1 MERVTPADNAF
12 PTERPDLPTTDDLS
26 ALAEAL
32 QRRERFEDADR
43 AYQIALSS
51 APDDAR
57 LLGNHAGLLNE
68 LCRFKEAEDAGLRAV
83 SLDPQGWGAWSNLGN
98 TMVEMQRYD
107 DAIAAFSNC
116 LRIKSDHVPALS
128 NLGVALQARGDTVR
142 AVRFLE
148 LATGLEPGNADIRCN
163 LAQALLAS
171 GDYRR
176 GFAEYEW
183 RWRTRSMPAASLPMR
198 LWRGED
204 FAGRTLL
211 LHEEGGFGDTLQ
223 FVRFAAAAKARG
235 GRVVLQ
241 VRRELAS
248 VLSRLSCLDEVF
260 VTGAAL
266 PDADLHCPLLSLPS
280 VLDTTLQTVPSA
292 EGYLQADDHRLA
304 AWRDRLSADGSG
316 PFRVG
321 LVWAGSPRHG
331 FRGAALADQRRSTTL
346 SAFGAFGSAS
356 ASFYSLQVGEASAQA
371 ASPPPGLRLIDHT
384 SLLRTFDDT
393 AALIACLDL
402 VIAVDTSTAHLAGA
416 LGRPVWMLSR
426 YDQCWRWLAG
436 RDDTPWYD
444 TMRLYRQP
452 APGDWAS
459 PIGRAAADLARLA
472 GRSFGSMRID
482 DADHRGGDRHG
493 EVSRHAGFA
502 PAVAA

>member
-1 MERVTPADNAF
+1 MTPLRNTSSAGRPRGQDAGSSAETLHAQERH
-12 PTERPDLPTTDDLS
+12 E
-26 ALAEAL
+26 E
-32 QRRERFEDADR
+32 ADR
-43 AYQIALSS
+43 AYRAALSS

-57 LLGNHAGLLNE
+57 ILGNHAGLLNE
-68 LCRFKEAEDAGLRAV
+68 LCRFEEAEQTGLRAV
-83 SLDPQGWGAWSNLGN
+83 SIDPWCWGAWSNLGN

-116 LRIKSDHVPALS
+116 LRIKSDHAPALS
-128 NLGVALQARGDTVR
+128 NIGVALQAHGDVER
-142 AVRFLE
+142 AFRFLE
-148 LATGLEPGNADIRCN
+148 LATGLDPGNAEMRCN
-163 LAQALLAS
+163 FAQALLAS
-171 GDYRR
+171 GDYGR

-223 FVRFAAAAKARG
+223 FIRFAAAAKARG
-235 GRVVLQ
+235 GRIVLQ

-248 VLSRLSCLDEVF
+248 MLSRLAYLDEVV
-260 VTGAAL
+260 VTSEVS

-280 VLDTTLQTVPSA
+280 VLGTTVRTVPSPA
-292 EGYLQADDHRLA
+292 GYLQADERLIA
-304 AWRDRLSADGSG
+304 GWRDRLSHDGSG

-346 SAFGAFGSAS
+346 SAFAPFARAS
-356 ASFYSLQVGEASAQA
+356 ASFYNLQVGEASAQA
-371 ASPPPGLRLIDHT
+371 LSPPPGLRLIDHT
-384 SLLRTFDDT
+384 GSFGSFDDT
-393 AALIACLDL
+393 AALVACLDL

-452 APGDWAS
+452 VPKDWAT
-459 PIGRAAADLARLA
+459 PIAHAADDLVRLA
-472 GRSFGSMRID
+472 GRAAGSVRSD
-482 DADHRGGDRHG
+482 GTDRRGGVRHE
-493 EVSRHAGFA
+493 EVSCDVGIAT
-502 PAVAA
+502 AVAA

>member
-1 MERVTPADNAF
+1 MTFEDAS
-12 PTERPDLPTTDDLS
+12 L
-26 ALAEAL
+26 LAEYLHA
-32 QRRERFEDADR
+32 QERFEEADR
-43 AYQIALSS
+43 AYRNAL
-51 APDDAR
+51 AKTPDNVR
-57 LLGNHAGLLNE
+57 VLGNHAGLLNE
-68 LCRFKEAEDAGLRAV
+68 LCRFAEAERTGLRAV
-83 SLDPQGWGAWSNLGN
+83 SLDPRCWGAWSNLGN

-116 LRIKSDHVPALS
+116 LRIKADHAPALA
-128 NLGVALQARGDTVR
+128 NLGVALQARGDVER

-148 LATGLEPGNADIRCN
+148 FATSIEPSNAETHCN

-171 GDYRR
+171 GDYVR

-183 RWRTRSMPAASLPMR
+183 RWRTRSMPAASLPMP

-204 FAGRTLL
+204 FIGRTLL

-223 FVRFAAAAKARG
+223 FVRFAEATKARG
-235 GRVVLQ
+235 GRIVLQ

-248 VLSRLSCLDEVF
+248 LLSRLTAIDEVV
-260 VTGAAL
+260 VTGNIA
-266 PDADLHCPLLSLPS
+266 PRADLHCPLLSLPF
-280 VLDTTLQTVPSA
+280 VLETTARTIPWPG
-292 EGYLQADDHRLA
+292 GYLQADERLMA
-304 AWRDRLSADGSG
+304 GWRDRLSRDGSW

-331 FRGAALADQRRSTTL
+331 FRGAALADRRRSTVL
-346 SAFGAFGSAS
+346 SAFAPFARAS

-371 ASPPPGLRLIDHT
+371 ASPPAGLELVDHT
-384 SLLRTFDDT
+384 ASLGSFDET

-452 APGDWAS
+452 APNDWTN
-459 PIGRAAADLARLA
+459 PIGRAADDLVRLA
-472 GRSFGSMRID
+472 GRASGSVRYHGS
-482 DADHRGGDRHG
+482 DHRGAARHG
-493 EVSRHAGFA
+493 DASCHAGVSS
-502 PAVAA
+502 PVAA

>member
-1 MERVTPADNAF
+1 MK
-12 PTERPDLPTTDDLS
+12 PDDA
-26 ALAEAL
+26 ALIAETL
-32 QRRERFEDADR
+32 HEQERFEEADR
-43 AYQIALSS
+43 AYRDALAD
-51 APDDAR
+51 APDDSR
-57 LLGNHAGLLNE
+57 VLGNHAGLLNE
-68 LCRFKEAEDAGLRAV
+68 LCRFDEAERTGLRAV
-83 SLDPQGWGAWSNLGN
+83 SLDPRCWGAWSNLGN
-98 TMVEMQRYD
+98 TMIETQRYD

-116 LRIKSDHVPALS
+116 LRIKGDHAPALA
-128 NLGVALQARGDTVR
+128 NLGVALQARGDVER

-148 LATGLEPGNADIRCN
+148 FATSIEPGNAETHCN

-171 GDYRR
+171 GDYVR

-183 RWRTRSMPAASLPMR
+183 RWRTRSMSAAALPMP

-204 FAGRTLL
+204 FRGRTLL

-223 FVRFAAAAKARG
+223 FVRFAEAAKARG
-235 GRVVLQ
+235 GRIVLQ

-248 VLSRLSCLDEVF
+248 LLSRLAAIDEVVF
-260 VTGAAL
+260 TSDVL
-266 PDADLHCPLLSLPS
+266 PRADVHCPLLSLPA
-280 VLDTTLQTVPSA
+280 VLGTDLETIPSPR
-292 EGYLQADDHRLA
+292 GYLQADQRRVAGWRERLT
-304 AWRDRLSADGSG
+304 RDGSG

-331 FRGAALADQRRSTTL
+331 FRGAALADRRRSTAL
-346 SAFGAFGSAS
+346 SAFVPFARAS

-371 ASPPPGLRLIDHT
+371 AAPPAGLQLIDHT
-384 SLLRTFDDT
+384 GSLGSFDET

-416 LGRPVWMLSR
+416 LGQRVWMLSR

-452 APGDWAS
+452 ASNDWEG
-459 PIGRAAADLARLA
+459 PIGRAAEDLVRLA
-472 GRSFGSMRID
+472 GRASGSVRWD
-482 DADHRGGDRHG
+482 GSDHRGAARHTG
-493 EVSRHAGFA
+493 ASCDAGISSS
-502 PAVAA
+502 VAA